1 MRSRARVSAA
11 RSRASVRKSWNW
23 ESRKQKSQGVNSGGG
38 QWEFLAPDALHLGYP
53 GVGIEV
59 GHGEKLVA
67 GLFDRVFH
75 LPPVEQG
82 ALGLLLV
89 GGDFEREPEAG
100 PP

>member
-1 MRSRARVSAA
+1 
-11 RSRASVRKSWNW
+11 
-23 ESRKQKSQGVNSGGG
+23 VNSGGG

-75 LPPVEQG
+75 PQPVEQG

-89 GGDFEREPEAG
+89 GRDFNQAPNEIGSHRRSPLSHL
-100 PP
+100 